1 MKIKI
6 FLLSALFLMAAGEIY
21 AQETTLT
28 IEEAVDLALTNSDEA
43 KRSDNGIL
51 TAENELKI
59 TKNNRYPDFKLSGQ
73 YNYLTNA
80 DVNLKLSTGNSTSED
95 PEAAPAQRPDIHQ
108 LLLGQA
114 TVSMPLFSGFRLK
127 NAIEANENGLK
138 AAKMNAEN
146 NKENIALQTI
156 ENYLNLY
163 MARKTVDLL
172 EESVKSARQRVKDFS
187 AMEKNG
193 LLARNDLL
201 KSQIQ
206 ESNVELS
213 LEEAKKN
220 AEILNYKLVTIL
232 KLPEGTK
239 VSSNDSDIKITP
251 LEVSSEEI
259 NRNDL
264 EALKFQKKA
273 AESNVKIAKADYFP
287 SIGLTGGYIAL
298 DLQNALT
305 VSNAMNIGVGI
316 SYNLANIFKNKNE
329 VKLAKSKAKE
339 LEYSIAMVSDQI
351 KIQIKNAEQ
360 DYKLALRKFDVYT
373 KSEEQAIENY
383 RIVKDKYNNG
393 LMDTN
398 DLLEADVQQ
407 LQAKINLAYAR
418 AGITQKYFELLKAK
432 GNLTNEFNK

>member
-59 TKNNRYPDFKLSGQ
+59 TKNHRYPDFKLSGQ

-95 PEAAPAQRPDIHQ
+95 PEAAPVQSPDIHQ

-146 NKENIALQTI
+146 NRENIALQTI

-239 VSSNDSDIKITP
+239 VSTNDSDIKITP

-316 SYNLANIFKNKNE
+316 SYNLADIFKNKNE
-329 VKLAKSKAKE
+329 VKLAKSKAQE